1 MAAHFRLQPP
11 PWHQQNLFSKLR
23 RTEGKFLAL
32 SCGGIFM
39 QQPRP
44 RKSAITSSVPSGWP
58 RAKFQTR
65 VWHLYCRASKNFW
78 DTLGHTRTQS
88 STSVSQSSSAS
99 CTGGPPA
106 GIPSIF
112 RLAPSTP
119 RVTLRN
125 GQWTPQRLPS
135 QGFTLAQSNPHGS
148 SSSSLFQP
156 LDEDTGTL

>member
-1 MAAHFRLQPP
+1 MA
-11 PWHQQNLFSKLR
+11 
-23 RTEGKFLAL
+23 
-32 SCGGIFM
+32 
-39 QQPRP
+39 P
-44 RKSAITSSVPSGWP
+44 RKISGQGV
-58 RAKFQTR
+58 ALVLQG
-65 VWHLYCRASKNFW
+65 VEEL
-78 DTLGHTRTQS
+78 LGHIGTHEDPELHIRLPVVLS
-88 STSVSQSSSAS
+88 LLHRW
-99 CTGGPPA
+99 PPA
-106 GIPSIF
+106 GIPSIL